1 MLLLPPKFIRR
12 EKMRILLNTLI
23 RENYSFFDADSRA
36 CLDLS
41 CPGAIVDRVTPAI
54 KRGILAGTI
63 IDVDNESGIEIGEK
77 QKMFNAAYLRAKRI
91 APKEEVKE
99 IKEEEQEENTEAEIK
114 EETKKNKNKKKD
126 GE

>member
-1 MLLLPPKFIRR
+1 
-12 EKMRILLNTLI
+12 MRILLNTLI

-41 CPGAIVDRVTPAI
+41 CPGAIVDGVTPAI

-77 QKMFNAAYLRAKRI
+77 QKMFNAAYLRAKNI
-91 APKEEVKE
+91 APKEEVKIE
-99 IKEEEQEENTEAEIK
+99 TKEENVENEA
-114 EETKKNKNKKKD
+114 KKNKNKKKD